1 MGSALLRRSSTEVGR
16 PDETARS
23 DGAALPSLPDAL
35 PEGGRVGTESRFIR
49 LTPLGYRPV
58 SEGPT
63 PDEDRLPAD
72 ALAAIDE
79 ARTRLASVPAEI
91 VVANHAM
98 GLYELAA
105 IHLSSEPARLE
116 EARLAV
122 DALGALVEA
131 LGTRLGEHSE
141 TLEAALAQIR
151 LAWVAVSER

>member
-1 MGSALLRRSSTEVGR
+1 MGTV
-16 PDETARS
+16 
-23 DGAALPSLPDAL
+23 
-35 PEGGRVGTESRFIR
+35 SRFTR

-58 SEGPT
+58 SEAPT
-63 PDEDRLPAD
+63 PEDDRLSSE
-72 ALAAIDE
+72 ALAAVAE
-79 ARTRLASVPAEI
+79 ARSRLAAVPAHV

-131 LGTRLGEHSE
+131 LGPRLGEHSG
-141 TLEAALAQIR
+141 TLHDALAQIR

>member
-1 MGSALLRRSSTEVGR
+1 MGTG
-16 PDETARS
+16 
-23 DGAALPSLPDAL
+23 
-35 PEGGRVGTESRFIR
+35 SRFIR

-58 SEGPT
+58 SDAPT
-63 PDEDRLPAD
+63 SDENRLAD
-72 ALAAIDE
+72 DTLAAIDE
-79 ARTRLASVPAEI
+79 ARTRLAAVPAEI

-122 DALGALVEA
+122 DALGALVDA
-131 LGTRLGEHSE
+131 LGPRLGEHSE